1 TIAPMTAADRVSVI
15 ALFWRSHSRAS
26 QGLIRIGGSLS
37 FRVDTFFAAMV
48 KPRSQQARINQV
60 TLSGCHPLA
69 NRTRPKKCEFPCP
82 QSRRRLKCGDTQTEV
97 AM

>member
-1 TIAPMTAADRVSVI
+1 MTAVDRVSVI
-15 ALFWRSHSRAS
+15 ALFWGRHSRAS

-60 TLSGCHPLA
+60 TLSGGYPGA
-69 NRTRPKKCEFPCP
+69 IRWQPNSPKKCEFPCP
-82 QSRRRLKCGDTQTEV
+82 KSRRRLKCGDTQTEV